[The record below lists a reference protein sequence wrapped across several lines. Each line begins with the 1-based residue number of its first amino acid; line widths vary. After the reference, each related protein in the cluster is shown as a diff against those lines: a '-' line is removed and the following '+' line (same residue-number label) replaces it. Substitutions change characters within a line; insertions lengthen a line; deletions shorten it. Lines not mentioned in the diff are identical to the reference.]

1 MLWFG
6 ESNILSSVWGMGFL
20 GVWGMGLRAWDIKK
34 AQRIAGAIAAPG
46 GRIGVKIPIARR
58 FYFYGLCV
66 LSVSEKHR
74 PKFAYRGEKP
84 DSKRF
89 KRNERDY

>member
-46 GRIGVKIPIARR
+46 GRIGVKSPIRPTILFLWSVRIERQRKAQTEV
-58 FYFYGLCV
+58 CV
-66 LSVSEKHR
+66 S
-74 PKFAYRGEKP
+74 G
-84 DSKRF
+84 
-89 KRNERDY
+89 

>member
-46 GRIGVKIPIARR
+46 GRIGVKSPIARR
-58 FYFYGLCV
+58 FIF
-66 LSVSEKHR
+66 LSVR
-74 PKFAYRGEKP
+74 I
-84 DSKRF
+84 
-89 KRNERDY
+89 ERQRKAQTEVCVSG